1 MCISPRTSGRK
12 SSGLS
17 ARVILTASQNE
28 NHRQPDSSAPGRIAR
43 FHPGKRTISQ
53 TDEEYAFFIHKKTS
67 GNSRREDLYTPKIIQ
82 ITSGSVKGLN
92 QNDFSYL
99 TRSFEIC
106 Y

>member
-1 MCISPRTSGRK
+1 MKTTVSRTVQPLVELPDFILVKGRFRK
-12 SSGLS
+12 QTKNLLLS
-17 ARVILTASQNE
+17 QSDTPGPCKQNPL
-28 NHRQPDSSAPGRIAR
+28 H
-43 FHPGKRTISQ
+43 
-53 TDEEYAFFIHKKTS
+53 AFFIHKKTS